1 MSKEYYK
8 VSRKY
13 EDDPE
18 LVNIIKE
25 TQMCFYTDE
34 VVDKRFYKME
44 SFKDDEKLKG
54 IIAYNK
60 YYYLFDDKE
69 KAYKFNNSRIL
80 KSFSIKSEDHQIC
93 FHQPIKPED
102 QKVILF
108 GKELTNGKEWKDF
121 LQRGL
126 ELQQERDLYKR
137 ALKLACNK
145 IINFCTN
152 PSKPIRECDNLK
164 CSNCYFEYF
173 IEKANSFIG
182 DYENE

>member
-1 MSKEYYK
+1 MNKEYYK

-13 EDDPE
+13 EDEPE
-18 LVNIIKE
+18 LINIIKE

-60 YYYLFDDKE
+60 YYYLFDNKE

-80 KSFSIKSEDHQIC
+80 KSFSEIGKEQSSQSIC
-93 FHQPIKPED
+93 FHQPVKPED
-102 QKVILF
+102 QKVYLF

-126 ELQQERDLYKR
+126 ELQQELNQYK
-137 ALKLACNK
+137 
-145 IINFCTN
+145 
-152 PSKPIRECDNLK
+152 
-164 CSNCYFEYF
+164 
-173 IEKANSFIG
+173 
-182 DYENE
+182 

>member
-1 MSKEYYK
+1 MERVKEYYK

-25 TQMCFYTDE
+25 TQMCFYSDE

-44 SFKDDEKLKG
+44 SFKEDEKLKG

-60 YYYLFDDKE
+60 YYYLFDNKE

-80 KSFSIKSEDHQIC
+80 KSFSEKAKEQSSQQIC
-93 FHQPIKPED
+93 FHQPTKPED

-126 ELQQERDLYKR
+126 ELQRELNQYKK
-137 ALKLACNK
+137 AFELCYYKFKEILSEKLNINDIPSKEHFLKL
-145 IINFCTN
+145 
-152 PSKPIRECDNLK
+152 
-164 CSNCYFEYF
+164 
-173 IEKANSFIG
+173 ANSFIG
-182 DYENE
+182 DIINE